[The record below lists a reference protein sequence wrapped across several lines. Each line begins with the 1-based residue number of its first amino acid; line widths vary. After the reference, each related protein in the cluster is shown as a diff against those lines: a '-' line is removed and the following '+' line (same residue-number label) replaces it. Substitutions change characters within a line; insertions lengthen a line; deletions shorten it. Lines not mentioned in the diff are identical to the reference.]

1 MKKYVLTCD
10 MPGAISILPPTGR
23 LARIHPKY
31 FFLGFSAALAPKFH
45 PFHPGAPTPETPRAQ
60 RSRAPGRD
68 LEAQAWIWRPRH
80 GFRVPGMDLEAQAW
94 IWRPGHGFG
103 GPIWIRPEFRVLGLG
118 YSCSMMI
125 ISARLICPQ
134 AGLGGVLN
142 HPTSTIH
149 MMSLRVS
156 CACCGSGWG

>member
-23 LARIHPKY
+23 LARSHPKY

-45 PFHPGAPTPETPRAQ
+45 PFHPGAPTLEIPRAQ

-103 GPIWIRPEFRVLGLG
+103 DPGMDLEAQAWIWRLRHGFRGPGMDLQAQAWIWRPR
-118 YSCSMMI
+118 
-125 ISARLICPQ
+125 ARNMDDL
-134 AGLGGVLN
+134 
-142 HPTSTIH
+142 
-149 MMSLRVS
+149 
-156 CACCGSGWG
+156 

>member
-23 LARIHPKY
+23 LSRIHPKY

-45 PFHPGAPTPETPRAQ
+45 PFHAGAPTPETPRAQ

-103 GPIWIRPEFRVLGLG
+103 GPGMDLEAQAWIWRPRHGFAGPGPRHTLQDGVPEFAVSGLG
-118 YSCSMMI
+118 YYKSI
-125 ISARLICPQ
+125 EYQRTLKCP
-134 AGLGGVLN
+134 
-142 HPTSTIH
+142 
-149 MMSLRVS
+149 R
-156 CACCGSGWG
+156 